1 MTRFRVVV
9 VSILGLTLDLLPL
22 CQRNPENTRSTSLA
36 GYFQPTLRLTDPQA
50 GDFGGENVVT
60 PKVSLEMLLSR
71 LVPELLAAKRE
82 KCRTP
87 TQGTETISA
96 QRGDLFAWLCCFS
109 WLALIIGAL
118 GYHSPLNSTSEM
130 DTQRAGEAVCK
141 TLSG

>member
-1 MTRFRVVV
+1 MVILCLINQLTVLELTSLVSMTRFRVVV

-96 QRGDLFAWLCCFS
+96 QRGDSLP
-109 WLALIIGAL
+109 
-118 GYHSPLNSTSEM
+118 GYVASV
-130 DTQRAGEAVCK
+130 G
-141 TLSG
+141 